1 MRSTQSE
8 RHAVIFLLKKID
20 TMGPETYDEVSY
32 SQEILTRTYLDSE
45 FMDVT
50 HIYLNFCEIEFF
62 GCHNKKL
69 QNFMRDF

>member
-20 TMGPETYDEVSY
+20 TMGLETYDEVSY

-50 HIYLNFCEIEFF
+50 HIYLLKF
-62 GCHNKKL
+62 L
-69 QNFMRDF
+69 